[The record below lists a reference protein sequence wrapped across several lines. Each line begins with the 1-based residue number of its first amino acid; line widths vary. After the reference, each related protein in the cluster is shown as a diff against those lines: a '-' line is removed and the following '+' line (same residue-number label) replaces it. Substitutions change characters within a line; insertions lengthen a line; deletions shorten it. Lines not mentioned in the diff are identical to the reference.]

1 MRTSIRLAA
10 IAAALIISFAS
21 CADAG
26 AGNDRKKAKEGEKGY
41 VTELTTESFNT
52 KVCDITKQD
61 SKFLGK
67 RPAIVDFNATWC
79 GPCKRL
85 APILNELSIEYK
97 GKIDIYK
104 VDVDNNPDLA
114 KAFRISSIPALLFI
128 PMEGDPQMLI
138 GLRSKEALKKYI
150 EAILLNK

>member
-10 IAAALIISFAS
+10 IAAALIISLAS

-26 AGNDRKKAKEGEKGY
+26 AGNDRKKAKTGDNGY

-52 KVCDITKQD
+52 KVCDITKED

-85 APILNELSIEYK
+85 APILNELSVEYK

-104 VDVDNNPDLA
+104 VDVDKNPDLA

-138 GLRSKEALKKYI
+138 GLRSKDALKKDI
-150 EAILLNK
+150 DAILLK

>member
-21 CADAG
+21 CMNAG
-26 AGNDRKKAKEGEKGY
+26 AGNDRKKAKEAEKGY
-41 VTELTTESFNT
+41 VTELTTESFNA
-52 KVCDITKQD
+52 KVCDITKED

-85 APILNELSIEYK
+85 APILNELSVEYK

-104 VDVDNNPDLA
+104 VDVDKNPDLA

-138 GLRSKEALKKYI
+138 GLRSKEALKKDI
-150 EAILLNK
+150 DAILLK

>member
-10 IAAALIISFAS
+10 IAAAIIISLAS
-21 CADAG
+21 CAETG
-26 AGNDRKKAKEGEKGY
+26 ARNDRKKANGPGNGY

-52 KVCDITKQD
+52 KVCDITKED

-79 GPCKRL
+79 GPCKKL
-85 APILNELSIEYK
+85 APILNELAIEYK
-97 GKIDIYK
+97 GKVDIYK
-104 VDVDNNPDLA
+104 VDVDKNPDLA

-138 GLRSKEALKKYI
+138 GFRGKDALKKDI
-150 EAILLNK
+150 DSILLNK